1 MQTINVQNIQEASV
15 ECKKIIIGY
24 LSSNDIS
31 INIALTGGRFGKYFV
46 TDLADGQFPIEK
58 LSIFQ
63 TDERFVPVNDKESV
77 QGMLVNG
84 LNKIENIDPCFF
96 NISLNPESCAKD
108 MREKINHIGL
118 IGFDITV
125 LSLGEDGHLAG
136 NFLNSINLDEMIT
149 YTKDAPKPPQERI
162 SFSLDWIS
170 KSNLIILLVLGAEKE
185 KAFKNFVEGSG
196 MFSQLNN
203 SAKKIIIIKDE
214 LIVND

>member
-1 MQTINVQNIQEASV
+1 MQIINVQNIHEASI
-15 ECKKIIIGY
+15 ECKKIIIGH
-24 LSSNDIS
+24 LNINDIS

-46 TDLADGQFPIEK
+46 DELADGQFPIEK
-58 LSIFQ
+58 LRIFQ

-77 QGMLVNG
+77 QGMLVKR
-84 LNKIENIDPCFF
+84 LNKIDNINTYFF
-96 NISLNPESCAKD
+96 NISLDSKSCAMD
-108 MREKINHIGL
+108 MRERINHIGL
-118 IGFDITV
+118 TGFDITV

-149 YTKDAPKPPQERI
+149 YTNDAPKPPQERI

-185 KAFKNFVEGSG
+185 RAFKNFVEGSG

-214 LIVND
+214 LIVNN